1 VRAVIALACAAGD
14 PANIIAAT
22 TTAME
27 QAYDEG
33 FDVGRAVGSG
43 VIEEL
48 VGEDVAMGE
57 TEDGDTTEVRASGVV
72 RTANYDAETEAWVRK
87 SSCG

>member
-48 VGEDVAMGE
+48 VEEVALGEA
-57 TEDGDTTEVRASGVV
+57 EDGDTTEVRASGVV
-72 RTANYDAETEAWVRK
+72 RTANYDAEIELWLRK